1 MPPASASTPRQPPK
15 PQRQATLFA
24 AGPTLACGVQRGAS
38 PASTPSSATSTYKD
52 RYNFS
57 SAQSEADMSTS
68 ESSILSSA
76 EAYARQ
82 GGEPL
87 GIGEIVKVKLDMR
100 FVSGGGGCLVSTL
113 SLKREALQMASL
125 KSKQ

>member
-1 MPPASASTPRQPPK
+1 
-15 PQRQATLFA
+15 
-24 AGPTLACGVQRGAS
+24 
-38 PASTPSSATSTYKD
+38 
-52 RYNFS
+52 
-57 SAQSEADMSTS
+57 MSTS
-68 ESSILSSA
+68 QSSILSSA
-76 EAYARQ
+76 EAYNREINR
-82 GGEPL
+82 EPL